1 MSQIILSA
9 LLVIRFRRKLTLQ
22 EGLFLTF
29 LVTVAAYLLYPILKD
44 HWLAPF
50 QTVVQNFLPG
60 VFWLLCS
67 SLFNDRFK
75 IRFWH
80 LCLVGITVAFPF
92 LGQALAWQN
101 LAASA
106 ILFEHIPQ
114 LLEFVLLSLAL
125 LEVVRHWNNDL
136 IESRRDLRLWF
147 CAMAGLYIFG
157 LIALRELILPNSNWL
172 ALWQYLPVGVICLF
186 TNLLL
191 LQYRPGLL
199 GPAEYLGLAEQ
210 ANSIEENIDRR
221 SRASEKTTADEKEFE
236 APADVVDQLD
246 ELMTKQFAYRE
257 MSLTIGQLA
266 RQVGVPEYRLRRI
279 INAGLGF
286 RNFNDYLNGFRI
298 KEAGERLADPLN
310 SDEAILNIA
319 LDVGFRSLSS
329 FNKAFRD
336 SFGVTPTQYRQRQRE
351 TEPPASPSTQGVQ

>member
-9 LLVIRFRRKLTLQ
+9 LLLTSFRCRLTLQ

-29 LVTVAAYLLYPILKD
+29 LVTVAAYLLSPILKD
-44 HWLAPF
+44 HWLAPL

-75 IRFWH
+75 ITFWH
-80 LCLVGITVAFPF
+80 LCLVGITVTFPY

-101 LAASA
+101 IDASA

-114 LLEFVLLSLAL
+114 LLEFILIGLAL

-136 IESRRDLRLWF
+136 IERRRDLRLWF
-147 CAMAGLYIFG
+147 CAMSGLYIFG
-157 LIALRELILPNSNWL
+157 LIALRELILPNSNWF

-199 GPAEYLGLAEQ
+199 SPAEHLGLAEQ
-210 ANSIEENIDRR
+210 PNSVEENISLRG
-221 SRASEKTTADEKEFE
+221 RASRKAAADDNEFE
-236 APADVVDQLD
+236 VPADVVAQLD
-246 ELMTKQFAYRE
+246 DLMTKQFVYRK

-266 RQVGVPEYRLRRI
+266 RQLCLPEYRLRRV

-298 KEAGERLADPLN
+298 KEAGTRLADP
-310 SDEAILNIA
+310 SKPDEAILNIA

-336 SFGVTPTQYRQRQRE
+336 SFGVTPTQYRQQRR
-351 TEPPASPSTQGVQ
+351 EP

>member
-1 MSQIILSA
+1 
-9 LLVIRFRRKLTLQ
+9 
-22 EGLFLTF
+22 
-29 LVTVAAYLLYPILKD
+29 VT
-44 HWLAPF
+44 
-50 QTVVQNFLPG
+50 
-60 VFWLLCS
+60 
-67 SLFNDRFK
+67 
-75 IRFWH
+75 
-80 LCLVGITVAFPF
+80 FPF

-101 LAASA
+101 FPTSA

-114 LLEFVLLSLAL
+114 MLEFVLLSLAL

-157 LIALRELILPNSNWL
+157 LIALRELILPNSNWF

-199 GPAEYLGLAEQ
+199 GPAEYSGVAEQ
-210 ANSIEENIDRR
+210 VKSAEENIVRR
-221 SRASEKTTADEKEFE
+221 GLASDKNDVDENKFE
-236 APADVVDQLD
+236 APADVVAQLN
-246 ELMTKQFAYRE
+246 ELMTEQFVYRK

-266 RQVGVPEYRLRRI
+266 RQLCLPEYRVRRI

-310 SDEAILNIA
+310 SDEAVLNIA
-319 LDVGFRSLSS
+319 LDVGFKSVSS

-336 SFGVTPTQYRQRQRE
+336 SFGATPTQYRQRQQE
-351 TEPPASPSTQGVQ
+351 AALPAEDE

>member
-1 MSQIILSA
+1 LALDATLFSAIAFAMSQIILSA
-9 LLVIRFRRKLTLQ
+9 LLLTRFHRKLTLQ

-29 LVTVAAYLLYPILKD
+29 LVTVAAYLLSPILKD
-44 HWLAPF
+44 HWLAPL
-50 QTVVQNFLPG
+50 QTAVQNFLPG

-67 SLFNDRFK
+67 SLFNDHFK
-75 IRFWH
+75 IKLWT

-101 LAASA
+101 LDASA
-106 ILFEHIPQ
+106 LLFEHIPQ

-125 LEVVRHWNNDL
+125 LEVVRHWNDDL

-157 LIALRELILPNSNWL
+157 LITLRELILPNSNWF

-199 GPAEYLGLAEQ
+199 STAAQPNSVKENSSRRGQTSRKPA
-210 ANSIEENIDRR
+210 
-221 SRASEKTTADEKEFE
+221 ADDDAFE
-236 APADVVDQLD
+236 VPADVVAQLD
-246 ELMTKQFAYRE
+246 ELMTQQFFYRK

-266 RQVGVPEYRLRRI
+266 QQLSVPEYRLRRI
-279 INAGLGF
+279 INIGLGF

-298 KEAGERLADPLN
+298 KEAGERLADPLK

-319 LDVGFRSLSS
+319 LDVGFRSVSS

-336 SFGVTPTQYRQRQRE
+336 SFGVTPTQYRQQQRE
-351 TEPPASPSTQGVQ
+351 L

>member
-1 MSQIILSA
+1 MSQLILSA
-9 LLVIRFRRKLTLQ
+9 LLLTRFRRKLTLQ

-29 LVTVAAYLLYPILKD
+29 LVTVAAYLLSPILKD
-44 HWLAPF
+44 HWLAPL
-50 QTVVQNFLPG
+50 QTAVQNFLPG

-67 SLFNDRFK
+67 SLFNDRFTIK
-75 IRFWH
+75 FWN
-80 LCLVGITVAFPF
+80 LCLVAITVAFPF
-92 LGQALAWQN
+92 LGHALSLQN
-101 LAASA
+101 LNAPVL
-106 ILFEHIPQ
+106 LFEHIPQ

-125 LEVVRHWNNDL
+125 SEVIRHWNNDL

-157 LIALRELILPNSNWL
+157 LIALRELILPNSNWFVL
-172 ALWQYLPVGVICLF
+172 GQYLPVGVICLF

-191 LQYRPGLL
+191 LQYRAGLL
-199 GPAEYLGLAEQ
+199 STAEQ
-210 ANSIEENIDRR
+210 PKSINENT
-221 SRASEKTTADEKEFE
+221 SRLGRTNRKSAADNLEFE
-236 APADVVDQLD
+236 VPADVVAQLD
-246 ELMTKQFAYRE
+246 ELMTEQFVYRK

-266 RQVGVPEYRLRRI
+266 QQLSLPEYRLRRV

-298 KEAGERLADPLN
+298 KEAGERLSDSTN

-319 LDVGFRSLSS
+319 LDVGFKSLSS

-336 SFGVTPTQYRQRQRE
+336 SFGVTPTQYRQQRRE
-351 TEPPASPSTQGVQ
+351 TALPANGE